1 MFNLTEWGVKKLRD
15 RIWTYINDRVDN
27 DLVLPHQ
34 DDIYEAFALEFETG
48 TDFNIVHEVVE
59 SYIGIHLLDGVD
71 IQWEGTTNGRSIEA
85 DNQGQRLPLET
96 DRRKLA

>member
-1 MFNLTEWGVKKLRD
+1 MRD

-34 DDIYEAFALEFETG
+34 DDIYEAFAFEFETG
-48 TDFNIVHEVVE
+48 TDFDIVHEVME

-71 IQWEGTTNGRSIEA
+71 IQWEGLINERSLKTDSER
-85 DNQGQRLPLET
+85 QRLPLET